1 LNGPEIRLLL
11 LRLPSPLR
19 LLLRRRGIVSCLQR
33 PELALAKSITD
44 GSGRACTWNAMSVL
58 EDHAWR
64 CARLGKALGSER
76 ARGECIPVDDSADGA
91 CNMKMVR
98 ARLHHKTGLLA
109 RGALLQLLAVQPELP
124 KARGRRAPQIRRDG
138 PPVSG
143 PGLGL
148 RFVVVLLSER
158 HCPY

>member
-1 LNGPEIRLLL
+1 MHLERNVSLRSVGGPR
-11 LRLPSPLR
+11 
-19 LLLRRRGIVSCLQR
+19 
-33 PELALAKSITD
+33 LALRKASKGTRI
-44 GSGRACTWNAMSVL
+44 RA
-58 EDHAWR
+58 
-64 CARLGKALGSER
+64 G
-76 ARGECIPVDDSADGA
+76 GECIPVDDFADGT